1 MTTAFKGWLVHPYV
15 FCAIGSPRCL
25 TVTVL
30 IPQCPL
36 AVLIT
41 TTAIFFLVNLY
52 PEAEK
57 LPQQNGQHIWVLVN
71 HATTHLPP
79 L

>member
-1 MTTAFKGWLVHPYV
+1 MSAMLLHHHISLLFQYP
-15 FCAIGSPRCL
+15 FQS
-25 TVTVL
+25 VTL
-30 IPQCPL
+30 L
-36 AVLIT
+36 
-41 TTAIFFLVNLY
+41 FLSQQQLSSSWQTCT
-52 PEAEK
+52 PKAEK